1 MNLVSLIQYA
11 TYYYLR
17 LSILKPLVI
26 QAARSKWKDPDL
38 VYFKDILEVATDTK
52 TVIVG
57 TLYKDMAKKPC
68 ILKHLDGVL
77 GSRKARNYCSQS
89 DSIILEDTSGRIRIR
104 GFDDF
109 QQGHAVTGSIIA
121 FKGVAD
127 VNGIFHVE
135 DFMYPGYF
143 QKLGIPKHV
152 QIEQDYQLQDMDR
165 LRSAGR
171 KLLMFISGIEIG

>member
-1 MNLVSLIQYA
+1 MENFERELARDLTDSTTTCYLSQNDKFVIKKHNMNLVSLIQYA

-26 QAARSKWKDPDL
+26 HAARSKWKDPDL

-77 GSRKARNYCSQS
+77 GSRKARNYCS
-89 DSIILEDTSGRIRIR
+89 
-104 GFDDF
+104 
-109 QQGHAVTGSIIA
+109 
-121 FKGVAD
+121 
-127 VNGIFHVE
+127 
-135 DFMYPGYF
+135 
-143 QKLGIPKHV
+143 
-152 QIEQDYQLQDMDR
+152 
-165 LRSAGR
+165 
-171 KLLMFISGIEIG
+171 